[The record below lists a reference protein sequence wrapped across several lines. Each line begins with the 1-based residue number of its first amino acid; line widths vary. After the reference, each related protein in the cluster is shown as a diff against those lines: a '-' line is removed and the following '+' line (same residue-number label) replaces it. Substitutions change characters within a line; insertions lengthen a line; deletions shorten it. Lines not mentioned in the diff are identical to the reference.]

1 MLAKMSRYVK
11 TFNDKDE
18 NKNKKL
24 MRFRIDDEELVE
36 KYKIISTKIEEL
48 QMNELNVSP
57 VYDNR
62 YIKTKIKT
70 YGDNVYTN
78 FCSVNVL
85 EDGVE
90 CEYFKIM
97 SIDSLLVYESKY
109 YLQVYLAYE
118 IHI

>member
-1 MLAKMSRYVK
+1 
-11 TFNDKDE
+11 
-18 NKNKKL
+18 
-24 MRFRIDDEELVE
+24 
-36 KYKIISTKIEEL
+36 
-48 QMNELNVSP
+48 MNELNVSP

-70 YGDNVYTN
+70 NGDNVYTN
-78 FCSVNVL
+78 FCSVNIL

-90 CEYFKIM
+90 CEYFKII

-118 IHI
+118 IRIQPIAIGNCAYRIVNT